1 MDFIFMLTRGDR
13 TVPDCLEVLEAV
25 LPLGLKHIGFKD
37 LGVER
42 HCLDALN
49 RRIQEAGATSY
60 LEVVSESPA
69 AARRSAE
76 MAAEIAV
83 DRLLGGTEVAA
94 TLDILAGSG
103 ISYFPFPGHPVDHPT
118 RLKGRPQDVAEHCR
132 RFLDQGAAGADL
144 LAYRAIDAEPLA
156 LIEAARQAL
165 GTAPLIVAGSIDSK
179 ERINDLAQAGVDAF
193 TIGTAIFENAVV
205 PERPGLTEQI
215 ECVATW
221 ASEAPGQID
230 PCDHTGDAG
239 QAPG

>member
-1 MDFIFMLTRGDR
+1 MIDVT
-13 TVPDCLEVLEAV
+13 EKAV
-25 LPLGLKHIGFKD
+25 GQIRRLMEQQELNSGGLRV
-37 LGVER
+37 GVVGGG
-42 HCLDALN
+42 CSGL
-49 RRIQEAGATSY
+49 SY
-60 LEVVSESPA
+60 SLRFA

-144 LAYRAIDAEPLA
+144 LAYRAVDAEPLA
-156 LIEAARQAL
+156 LVKAARQAL

-205 PERPGLTEQI
+205 PERPGLTEQLK
-215 ECVATW
+215 CVAAWAAASWATGRKSLSSVRIATLGMRSSHVG
-221 ASEAPGQID
+221 ASELMNVPRARKRQ
-230 PCDHTGDAG
+230 
-239 QAPG
+239 